1 MWIARIKYKHE
12 DCVTMP
18 KIVKHNIVA
27 YATPGNSFT
36 EKGTI
41 YSTGFLMLS
50 GEEKNKKSFI
60 RDLKRDKRVSKVEV
74 NNDLVIMIEKHPLST
89 PEYSAFRSKE
99 IMTVRPVYCNPQD
112 GFEYWEIC
120 SWDKKHLNK
129 FITEIENLGEAKL
142 LSLQRMRLQDVYQ
155 FHISPKLTSKQ
166 RQALDIA
173 LKQGYYKVPR
183 KVDIG
188 DLAKFMKISR
198 QAFSE
203 HLRKAE
209 MKLMPVLS
217 KDFLN

>member
-1 MWIARIKYKHE
+1 MWVARIKYKHE

-18 KIVKHNIVA
+18 KVVKHNITA

-36 EKGTI
+36 GGKYI

-50 GEEKNKKSFI
+50 GEEKNKKAFI
-60 RDLKRDKRVSKVEV
+60 RDLKKDKRVSKVEV
-74 NNDLVIMIEKHPLST
+74 NNDLVIFIEKHRLTT

-99 IMTVRPVYCNPQD
+99 IMTVRPVYCNPED
-112 GFEYWEIC
+112 GFEYWEVC
-120 SWDKKHLNK
+120 SWDKKYINK
-129 FITEIENLGEAKL
+129 FIKDIRKLGEAKL
-142 LSLQRMRLQDVYQ
+142 LSIKKIKLQDVYH
-155 FHISPKLTSKQ
+155 FRISPKLTSKQ
-166 RQALDIA
+166 RMALDIA
-173 LKQGYYKVPR
+173 LKHGFYEVPR

-209 MKLMPVLS
+209 TKLMPILS